1 MDRPRPQTPAPALDV
16 PLTTGGTWRLAEQ
29 SPDTFTLIVF
39 YRGYHCPVCEGY
51 NKTLNDLVDRYE
63 ERGVEV
69 LAVSMDTK
77 ERAQQ
82 SVEEWGLDA
91 LTVGYGL
98 TVEQARSWGL
108 YLSDGI
114 KDGEPDLFSEPGL
127 FLVRPDGTLYY
138 SAVNTMPF
146 GRPDLEDLLGA
157 LDFIAANEYPAR
169 GEVAPAAQT

>member
-1 MDRPRPQTPAPALDV
+1 MDRPLPQTAAPALDV
-16 PLTTGGTWRLAEQ
+16 PLTTGGTWRLADQ
-29 SPDTFTLIVF
+29 SPDTFTLVVF

-51 NKTLNDLVDRYE
+51 NKTLNDLIDRYE

-69 LAVSMDTK
+69 LAVSMDTR

-82 SVEEWGLDA
+82 SAEEWGLDA
-91 LTVGYGL
+91 LNVGYGL

-108 YLSDGI
+108 YLSQGI
-114 KDGEPDLFSEPGL
+114 KEGEPDLFSEPGL

-157 LDFIAANEYPAR
+157 LDFVENNSYPAR
-169 GEVAPAAQT
+169 GEIDPGAGV

>member
-1 MDRPRPQTPAPALDV
+1 MDRPRPQTPAPPLEV
-16 PLTTGGTWRLAEQ
+16 SLTTGDTWRLADQ
-29 SPDTFTLIVF
+29 SPDTFTLVVF

-51 NKTLNDLVDRYE
+51 NKTLNDLLDRYE

-82 SVEEWGLDA
+82 SAEEWGLDA
-91 LTVGYGL
+91 LTVAYGL
-98 TVEQARSWGL
+98 TEEQARTWGL
-108 YLSDGI
+108 YLSEGV
-114 KDGEPDLFSEPGL
+114 KEGEPDLFSEPGL

-146 GRPDLEDLLGA
+146 GRPNLEDLLGA
-157 LDFIAANEYPAR
+157 LDFIDTNNYPPR
-169 GEVAPAAQT
+169 GEVDPTVAA